1 MDFPFSKSKHHCKR
15 LKTFSTTPESCF
27 RDQGISASDV
37 LWKSGSLVL
46 FSTCRIEPE
55 LEDFLSKEEKF
66 SFLGFEFPPHFEP
79 QQEVAS
85 TLRAQAQETDG
96 AVGKTQGDLPTVCEP
111 TRRQSDR
118 TDQSDPARL
127 GELLCSG
134 TLGPMLFDDRRLGGE
149 EDSAALDACPAT
161 QRIRLETVE

>member
-1 MDFPFSKSKHHCKR
+1 MS
-15 LKTFSTTPESCF
+15 
-27 RDQGISASDV
+27 
-37 LWKSGSLVL
+37 SGSLVL

-66 SFLGFEFPPHFEP
+66 SFLGFEFPTHFEP

-85 TLRAQAQETDG
+85 TLRDQAQETDG

-118 TDQSDPARL
+118 TDQSDLRGWVNYFAV
-127 GELLCSG
+127 GHSG
-134 TLGPMLFDDRRLGGE
+134 RCLSMIEHWVEKKIRRHLMR
-149 EDSAALDACPAT
+149 ACPAT

>member
-1 MDFPFSKSKHHCKR
+1 MS
-15 LKTFSTTPESCF
+15 
-27 RDQGISASDV
+27 
-37 LWKSGSLVL
+37 SGSLVL

-96 AVGKTQGDLPTVCEP
+96 AVGKTQGDLPTVYEP
-111 TRRQSDR
+111 TRR
-118 TDQSDPARL
+118 QSDPARL
-127 GELLCSG
+127 GELLCSE
-134 TLGPMLFDDRRLGGE
+134 TLGPMLFDDRTLGGE
-149 EDSAALDACPAT
+149 EDSAAPDACPAT